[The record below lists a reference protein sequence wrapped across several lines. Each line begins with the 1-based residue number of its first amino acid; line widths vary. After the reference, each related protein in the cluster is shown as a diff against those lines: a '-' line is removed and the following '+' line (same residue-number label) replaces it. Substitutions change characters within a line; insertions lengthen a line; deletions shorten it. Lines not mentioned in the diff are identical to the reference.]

1 MIYKIK
7 TTRIIKEVYNVESDT
22 MDDAAKLLN
31 TYFEIKGMN
40 KREIINNQSI
50 EQISHSENILSMKG
64 VYEEYKEENF

>member
-22 MDDAAKLLN
+22 MDNAAKLLN

-40 KREIINNQSI
+40 KRETINNQSI

-64 VYEEYKEENF
+64 VYEEYNEENF